1 MRRAEFD
8 TSHTVV
14 LTSLGPLGKRKSR
27 AEVLV
32 FAGTHVTR
40 KPGSYKELGCNTTF
54 GSCYAWC
61 WRRGPSLRLLR
72 NENSFLSHVQSR
84 PRLGSV
90 PQGPGRLGRKAEA
103 EGAMGGGQE
112 EGRLRWAKVMGFP
125 EGTAPPPRNSST
137 PLAFVKAHALPGLDI
152 WFKSFI
158 KPHPFGFNMIPC
170 PFWEWCKTSQPL

>member
-1 MRRAEFD
+1 MAQREAPGPPTLGRGPEPLPPQPLCACVVGDSIPGGWASAAAMRRAEFG
-8 TSHTVV
+8 TSHAVV

-61 WRRGPSLRLLR
+61 WRRVPSLRLLR
-72 NENSFLSHVQSR
+72 NENSFLSHVQNR

-103 EGAMGGGQE
+103 EGAMGGAG
-112 EGRLRWAKVMGFP
+112 GGAAKV
-125 EGTAPPPRNSST
+125 S
-137 PLAFVKAHALPGLDI
+137 
-152 WFKSFI
+152 
-158 KPHPFGFNMIPC
+158 
-170 PFWEWCKTSQPL
+170 